1 MRGNSVDGGSINS
14 EGQYSTATIFD
25 NIKKNNQ
32 LKSLNK
38 IQVAPVGVK
47 SKRDLSVKASQ
58 KFNNLSINSEW

>member
-14 EGQYSTATIFD
+14 EGQHSTATIFD

-38 IQVAPVGVK
+38 IQVEPVGGK
-47 SKRDLSVKASQ
+47 SKRDLSVKAS
-58 KFNNLSINSEW
+58 